1 MADDDAPHVDRE
13 FARLL
18 MDEVCRNLA
27 PVRVMLNTCPRADA
41 LQRELAAL
49 VIALIDLN
57 GACQRIAAAADERG
71 VWVQ

>member
-1 MADDDAPHVDRE
+1 MADDDTPHVDRE

-18 MDEVCRNLA
+18 MDEVCRNMA
-27 PVRVMLNTCPRADA
+27 PLRVMLNTCPKADH

-49 VIALIDLN
+49 VIALIDVN
-57 GACQRIAAAADERG
+57 GACQRIAAAADETG